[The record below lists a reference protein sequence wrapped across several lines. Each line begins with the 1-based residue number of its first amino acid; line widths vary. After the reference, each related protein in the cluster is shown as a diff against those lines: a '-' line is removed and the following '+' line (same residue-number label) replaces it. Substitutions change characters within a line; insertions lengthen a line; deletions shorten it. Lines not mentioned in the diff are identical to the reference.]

1 MSAFVAIESSE
12 RGCAG
17 GGVYGL
23 ACPPRR
29 SLTLM
34 GRRELLRD
42 TGATMSQA
50 NVSLV
55 RLLLEAFNSED
66 IDRVLALAHQD
77 VEIEIS
83 PDVSA
88 EPDSY
93 HGHDGM
99 RRYFQSFRDAMVDI
113 HFEAE
118 RIWEIGATVV
128 VALLLTATGRQTAI
142 VVEQRSAG
150 VWTFS
155 DGKLIGIDAYASPAD
170 ALRAAGLVD

>member
-1 MSAFVAIESSE
+1 MS
-12 RGCAG
+12 
-17 GGVYGL
+17 
-23 ACPPRR
+23 
-29 SLTLM
+29 
-34 GRRELLRD
+34 RRELLRD
-42 TGATMSQA
+42 TGATMSGA

-55 RLLLEAFNSED
+55 RQLLEAFNSED
-66 IDRVLALAHQD
+66 IDRVLALAHED
-77 VEIEIS
+77 LEIEIS

-88 EPDSY
+88 EPDIY
-93 HGHDGM
+93 LGHDGM

-150 VWTFS
+150 VWTFN
-155 DGKLIGIDAYASPAD
+155 DGKLIGIHAYGSPAD
-170 ALRAAGLVD
+170 ALQAAGLVE